1 MEDHYSFADSFTGLE
16 HAFDLARQL
25 RAHGCKT
32 RMVTQTVTVGKQ
44 AFVLHTVLSCP
55 APRPNR
61 LERGCS
67 LAPYKAQAMQ
77 IAEMY
82 NALAE
87 AEARLDLE
95 EN

>member
-1 MEDHYSFADSFTGLE
+1 MEDRMTFADSFTGLE
-16 HAFDLARQL
+16 HALFTTLLHRE
-25 RAHGCKT
+25 HGCKT
-32 RMVTQTVTVGKQ
+32 RLVTHSMSVGKKT
-44 AFVLHTVLSCP
+44 FVLHTVLSTP

-67 LAPYKAQAMQ
+67 LAPYKAQALE

-87 AEARLDLE
+87 AEARPDLE